1 MLKIGITGGIG
12 TGKTFVCKI
21 FKTLGVPIYDA
32 DSAAKHLVESD
43 DRIKAS
49 IIEHFGS
56 DSYTADGKYNRSYIK
71 EIVFKNSSAKA
82 LLESIIHPPVF
93 KDSNNW
99 FEKVDA
105 EGFQYAIK
113 EAGILYE
120 SNSYLDL
127 DKIIVVDAPLEIR
140 MKRIMNRDHISEDE
154 ALIKINI
161 QWPQEEK
168 VKRGDYIIQNDGL
181 HTVIPQ
187 VYALHHILLALSA
200 VHL

>member
-1 MLKIGITGGIG
+1 MNYIYKFSVAILLTPVIYIGHSMIDRYLGKDNAEKISEEAI
-12 TGKTFVCKI
+12 
-21 FKTLGVPIYDA
+21 
-32 DSAAKHLVESD
+32 
-43 DRIKAS
+43 
-49 IIEHFGS
+49 
-56 DSYTADGKYNRSYIK
+56 
-71 EIVFKNSSAKA
+71 KNSSAKA

-105 EGFQYAIK
+105 KGFQYAIK

>member
-105 EGFQYAIK
+105 KGFQYAIK